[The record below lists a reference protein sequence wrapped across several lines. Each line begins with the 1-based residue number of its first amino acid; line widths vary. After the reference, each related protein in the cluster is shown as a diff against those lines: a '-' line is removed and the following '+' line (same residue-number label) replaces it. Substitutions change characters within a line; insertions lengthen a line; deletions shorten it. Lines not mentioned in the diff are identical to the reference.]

1 MADLDLEK
9 LQSFGERMGSALNG
23 AATALMLSIGHQVGL
38 FDTMA
43 AMAPSSSEA
52 IARSAGLNERY
63 VREWLGALT
72 CAGVVEYDS
81 RRDLY
86 QLPPEHA
93 AMTTRGAGRQNV
105 AVTAQLI
112 GLLGAVEDQIVDCFH
127 SGGGVPYPAYTR
139 FSKVMSELSAAAF
152 DNALVQLVLPL
163 VPGAVDALTLGVD
176 VADVATGSGH
186 AVNVMA
192 RAFPA
197 SRFVGYDL
205 SEESIA
211 RARAEADAWGL
222 TNALFE
228 VRDVADLPAK
238 ERFDLVVTFDAIHD
252 QARPAQVVETIYAA
266 LKPGGHWLCAD
277 IAASSHLGENLD
289 HPMGAFFYAVS
300 CMHCMSV
307 SLAYD
312 GPGLGSMWGVQQAK
326 ALFSAAGFE
335 VLGVHALPDDPVN
348 NYFVSRRPGPG
359 PT

>member
-1 MADLDLEK
+1 
-9 LQSFGERMGSALNG
+9 MGIALNG
-23 AATALMLSIGHQVGL
+23 AATALMLSVGHQVGL

-43 AMAPSSSEA
+43 AMPAATSEE
-52 IARSAGLNERY
+52 IAARAGLDERY
-63 VREWLGALT
+63 VREWLGALC
-72 CAGVVEYDS
+72 CAGVVEYDG

-86 QLPPEHA
+86 VLPPEHA
-93 AMTTRGAGRQNV
+93 AMTTRGAGTRNV
-105 AVTAQLI
+105 AVTAQI
-112 GLLGAVEDQIVDCFH
+112 VGVLGAVEQQIVERFR
-127 SGGGVPYPAYTR
+127 SGGGVPYAEYTR
-139 FSKVMSELSAAAF
+139 FGAVMSQLSAAAF
-152 DNALVQLVLPL
+152 DHALVQLALPL
-163 VPGAVDALTLGVD
+163 VPGAVDALVHGID

-228 VRDVADLPAK
+228 VHDVAELPAK

-252 QARPAQVVETIYAA
+252 QARPAQVVDAIYAA
-266 LKPGGHWLCAD
+266 LKPGGSWLCAD

-312 GPGLGSMWGVQQAK
+312 GPGLGAMWGVQQAK
-326 ALFSAAGFE
+326 ALFTAAGFE
-335 VLGVHALPDDPVN
+335 DLTVHALPDDPVN
-348 NYFVSRRPGPG
+348 NYYVARRPEEHGR
-359 PT
+359 